1 MIGHLGPRVSAL
13 LDGQLDAVEEESAW
27 AHVHA
32 CHLCR
37 DLVEREGWVKTRLAE
52 LGQHLVTDPAPA
64 PSGLKGALLLAP
76 MLPPGD
82 TCLLADSRHRP
93 RAASVAVG
101 SGAVGMAMLGLL
113 LVGAAPASA
122 PATDRRAPVTS
133 LVGPRSAV
141 SFSGQEVVDTV
152 AQQRARRQPVVASPR
167 Q

>member
-1 MIGHLGPRVSAL
+1 VIGHLGPRVSAL
-13 LDGQLDAVEEESAW
+13 LDGQLDAAEEERAW
-27 AHVHA
+27 EHVHA

-52 LGQHLVTDPAPA
+52 LGQHVVADPAPA
-64 PSGLKGALLLAP
+64 PSDLKGALLLAP
-76 MLPPGD
+76 LLPPGEGY
-82 TCLLADSRHRP
+82 LVAPHRHRS
-93 RAASVAVG
+93 RSASVAVG
-101 SGAVGMAMLGLL
+101 SGAVGMAMLGVL

-141 SFSGQEVVDTV
+141 SFGGQEVVDTG
-152 AQQRARRQPVVASPR
+152 AQQRARRQPAVASPR